1 MATSIANS
9 DRSILLR
16 LSIDLGI
23 HTRRCASEDPAPPDT
38 ARLIR
43 EAELAKDSEMDGPTP
58 HWVEIERRILSA
70 TDAARLVSVM
80 LLGSPGVAVVVV
92 VVVVVLVVVAVVPP
106 ATAVTLALRES
117 FVAASTTSLR
127 TCGMLALEG

>member
-1 MATSIANS
+1 
-9 DRSILLR
+9 
-16 LSIDLGI
+16 LGI

-70 TDAARLVSVM
+70 TDAARLGSVV
-80 LLGSPGVAVVVV
+80 LLESPEVVVV
-92 VVVVVLVVVAVVPP
+92 VVVVPVVVAVIPP
-106 ATAVTLALRES
+106 ALALCES